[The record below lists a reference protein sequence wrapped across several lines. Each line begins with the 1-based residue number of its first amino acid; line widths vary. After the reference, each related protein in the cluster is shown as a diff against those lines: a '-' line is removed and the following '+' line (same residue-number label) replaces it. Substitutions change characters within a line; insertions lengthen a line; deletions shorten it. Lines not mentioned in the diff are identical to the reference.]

1 MISETAEKNPNNNA
15 ALFVLYL
22 TMFLVVAGVGIITPL
37 FPFFVK
43 GMGANAFELGLM
55 VALFSLAQVIAAP
68 LWGRLSDRV
77 GFKPVL
83 IAGMVGYAFSY
94 YLLIWSPNLQVLMLT
109 RVVGGLLSAS
119 AFPSAQA
126 YVVELTSGEKRGY
139 GMANMAAASNLGFLL
154 GPALGSLF
162 SIFGIRA
169 AFAIGGSLILVTGVL
184 GAVLLPASGKRTS
197 VIVETRRQDP
207 RAIWLA
213 MFGRDSPLLWVT
225 MLTSFGSITMYSI
238 LGYYMI
244 EKFNALTGDA
254 AIVYT
259 LLGGV
264 SVLLQAF
271 IVGRALKRLGEDFL
285 VILSLLLGMAGF
297 VGLVYAPNL
306 FVLYVCVVVI
316 GASMALSG
324 PAILVALSRR
334 THLGQ
339 GLTMGLQGS
348 FANFGRVIGPIWAG
362 WIFGLSLSA
371 PYWSSVVA
379 FALAAAL
386 LFTVS
391 RAEQGV
397 SPSYEDQAS

>member
-1 MISETAEKNPNNNA
+1 MVSETTEKSPNNNT

-37 FPFFVK
+37 FPFFAK
-43 GMGANAFELGLM
+43 EMGVNAFELGLM
-55 VALFSLAQVIAAP
+55 VALFSLSQVIAAP
-68 LWGRLSDRV
+68 FWGRLSDKV
-77 GFKPVL
+77 GRKPVL
-83 IAGMVGYAFSY
+83 VAGMVGYALSY
-94 YLLIWSPNLQVLMLT
+94 YLLIWSPNLQVLMLA

-126 YVVELTSGEKRGY
+126 YLVDLTTSEQRGF
-139 GMANMAAASNLGFLL
+139 GMSNMAAASNLGFIL
-154 GPALGSLF
+154 GPALGSLL

-169 AFAIGGSLILVTGVL
+169 AFAIGGTLILLTGGL
-184 GAVLLPASGKRTS
+184 CAIFLPASGNRTS
-197 VIVETRRQDP
+197 VIVKTQRQDS

-213 MFGRDSPLLWVT
+213 MFGRDSALLWVT
-225 MLTSFGSITMYSI
+225 MLISFGSINMYSI

-244 EKFNALTGDA
+244 EKFNALTGNA

-259 LLGGV
+259 LLGGI
-264 SVLLQAF
+264 SVLLQVF

-285 VILSLLLGMAGF
+285 IILSLLLGVAGF
-297 VGLVYAPNL
+297 AGLIYAPNL
-306 FVLYVCVVVI
+306 LVFYVCVVVI

-324 PAILVALSRR
+324 PAILVAISRR

-348 FANFGRVIGPIWAG
+348 FQSFGRVIGPLWAG
-362 WIFGLSLSA
+362 WIFGLSISA
-371 PYWSSVVA
+371 PYWSSMVA

-386 LFTVS
+386 QFIAPKV
-391 RAEQGV
+391 E
-397 SPSYEDQAS
+397 